1 MAIYDIVKDA
11 IGIAQKADNIDLY
24 KKLLEIGQMALDLQ
38 NENAE
43 MKKKIEELTRSKY
56 FEEDI
61 VRHMQ
66 PYYTLKSDGENSSIY
81 YCSTC
86 YGKENKKIQMVS
98 SDNEKLWCPACKT
111 SIYINGGI
119 ANQIVYY

>member
-43 MKKKIEELTRSKY
+43 LKKKIEELARSRQ
-56 FEEDI
+56 FEKDI
-61 VRHMQ
+61 IRYRE
-66 PYYTLKSDGENSSIY
+66 PYYTLKGDGEEANIY
-81 YCSTC
+81 YCATC
-86 YGKENKKIQMVS
+86 LGMENKKIQMITL
-98 SDNEKLWCPACKT
+98 DENKLICPACKT
-111 SIYINGGI
+111 SFHMTNGKRTQI
-119 ANQIVYY
+119 AYF

>member
-38 NENAE
+38 SENAE
-43 MKKKIEELTRSKY
+43 LKKIIEELTRAKQL
-56 FEEDI
+56 EEDI
-61 VRHMQ
+61 IRHTE
-66 PYYTLKSDGENSSIY
+66 PYYTLKSDGENSCIY

-86 YGKENKKIQMVS
+86 FGKESKKIQMLPL
-98 SDNEKLWCPACKT
+98 DDGKLWCPACKT
-111 SIYINGGI
+111 LIYT
-119 ANQIVYY
+119 

>member
-24 KKLLEIGQMALDLQ
+24 KTLLEIGQMALDLQ

-43 MKKKIEELTRSKY
+43 LKKRIDELTQSRQV
-56 FEEDI
+56 EEDI
-61 VRHMQ
+61 VRHTE

-86 YGKENKKIQMVS
+86 FGKENKKIQMVP
-98 SDNEKLWCPACKT
+98 SDNGKLWCPACKT
-111 SIYINGGI
+111 SIYTNIGKKSQSI
-119 ANQIVYY
+119 FY

>member
-43 MKKKIEELTRSKY
+43 MKKKIEELTRSKH

-61 VRHMQ
+61 IRHIQ
-66 PYYTLKSDGENSSIY
+66 PYYTL
-81 YCSTC
+81 
-86 YGKENKKIQMVS
+86 
-98 SDNEKLWCPACKT
+98 L
-111 SIYINGGI
+111 
-119 ANQIVYY
+119 